1 MITHFYVDQLNGQSN
16 NLSLTFHE
24 DINIFTGKN
33 GCGKTTLLKLLW
45 YMSSGKLS
53 AAISEINFNHA
64 ELTTDSFTLILDK
77 SSTDAVLITYRTPK
91 TNITQNIPI
100 QSIIERQFR
109 TTKMMNIYM
118 DIERY
123 GTPTIFFPTFRRIE
137 GGFNNKFENHFRT
150 PMSALKEALIEM
162 SNSLSSPRHKFISS
176 ISTDDLVSLVTKEY
190 TRISEETNRKQK
202 QQSDNIISLIKHRR
216 KSNAED
222 LLAQIQ
228 SDIEKMENE
237 RQEKLLPFS
246 ILTDLINKI
255 FHEKGISFVNLALGD
270 LRHIVESDKLS
281 AGEKQMLSFL
291 CYNTFSNNQIM
302 FIDEPELSLHP
313 DWQRILIPTLLNQK
327 NQNQFIIAT
336 HSPFIYTKYADKEFM
351 LDLDKGF

>member
-1 MITHFYVDQLNGQSN
+1 MIKHFSVERLNGQLN
-16 NLSLTFHE
+16 NFSMSFHE

-45 YMSSGKLS
+45 YMCSGKLS
-53 AAISEINFNHA
+53 SAISEICFDHA
-64 ELTTDSFTLILDK
+64 ELTTDTFYLALDK
-77 SSTDAVLITYRTPK
+77 STSEAVLITYRTPK
-91 TNITQNIPI
+91 TNISQNIPI

-109 TTKMMNIYM
+109 TTKMMNIYV
-118 DIERY
+118 DIERN

-137 GGFNNKFENHFRT
+137 GGFNKYENHFRP
-150 PMSALKEALIEM
+150 PMTSLKEALVEM
-162 SNSLSSPRHKFISS
+162 SSSLSTPRHKFISS

-190 TRISEETNRKQK
+190 TRISEDTNRMQK
-202 QQSDNIISLIKHRR
+202 QQSDKIISLIKNRR
-216 KSNAED
+216 KNNAED

-228 SDIEKMENE
+228 NDVENMENE
-237 RQEKLLPFS
+237 RQERMLPFS

-255 FHEKGISFVNLALGD
+255 FHEKGIAFVNLALGD

-291 CYNTFSNNQIM
+291 CYNTFSNGQII

-327 NQNQFIIAT
+327 NRNQFIIAT

-351 LDLDKGF
+351 LDTDKGF